1 MMPRAAARA
10 TRSAP
15 AWSRP
20 RGAPRLRPT
29 RTRGATRRGQR
40 RAVHGRPGSEHQRAR
55 GRRAPGA
62 VTVSPRAARGE
73 GWSRRHT
80 GWPTESGAACMSRR
94 GKSGQSGPRRRVQ
107 HKPRARLI
115 RLAAPHPDL
124 ALGCDAAVGWR
135 REAPTQMPAWSAG
148 APVRLVAPTGPAQD
162 PAGQARA
169 GDGLS
174 GPTTHHRR

>member
-10 TRSAP
+10 TRPAS

-20 RGAPRLRPT
+20 RARLGCGQPGREGNEAWAAACRPWAP
-29 RTRGATRRGQR
+29 G
-40 RAVHGRPGSEHQRAR
+40 V
-55 GRRAPGA
+55 RAPAGQ
-62 VTVSPRAARGE
+62 RAARGE

-135 REAPTQMPAWSAG
+135 REAPPQMPAWSAG

>member
-10 TRSAP
+10 TRPAS

-29 RTRGATRRGQR
+29 RTRGQRG
-40 RAVHGRPGSEHQRAR
+40 VGSGVPSMGAR
-55 GRRAPGA
+55 GPSTSGPEGGVPPGA

-94 GKSGQSGPRRRVQ
+94 GKSGQSGPCRRVQ

-135 REAPTQMPAWSAG
+135 REAPPQMPAWSAG
-148 APVRLVAPTGPAQD
+148 APVRPVAPSGPAQD

-169 GDGLS
+169 GGGLS